1 MTATNVTIDN
11 LVDYSSQLNNLSSLG
26 NIVTELQTLNT
37 NLVNVVTALNQL
49 STSVGI
55 MSTSTVKMANTLTS
69 LANTA
74 DLSYNYSIGN
84 NAESTY
90 FANAPVQPELTI
102 GAIWTG
108 TVTTLYLNTSTY
120 NSKVQPGYRIQG
132 RNIDVDTFVNTISG
146 LTLTID
152 KPTLG
157 SSSHYN
163 KISFYIT

>member
-11 LVDYSSQLNNLSSLG
+11 LIDYSSQLNNLSSLG
-26 NIVTELQTLNT
+26 TIATELQTLNT
-37 NLVNVVTALNQL
+37 NLLDVITALNRL
-49 STSVGI
+49 SSATEV

-84 NAESTY
+84 NAEASY
-90 FANAPVQPELTI
+90 FANTPVQPELTI

-120 NSKVQPGYRIQG
+120 NSKIQPGYRVQG
-132 RNIDVDTFVNTISG
+132 RNIDVDTFVGSVSE

-157 SSSHYN
+157 SSSRYN
-163 KISFYIT
+163 KVSFYIT

>member
-1 MTATNVTIDN
+1 
-11 LVDYSSQLNNLSSLG
+11 
-26 NIVTELQTLNT
+26 
-37 NLVNVVTALNQL
+37 
-49 STSVGI
+49 
-55 MSTSTVKMANTLTS
+55 
-69 LANTA
+69 
-74 DLSYNYSIGN
+74 
-84 NAESTY
+84 
-90 FANAPVQPELTI
+90 
-102 GAIWTG
+102 
-108 TVTTLYLNTSTY
+108 LNTSTY